1 MKYLISIFSISII
14 FFCKSNFAETIAVV
28 NIQTLIDNNNKY
40 IKILKKI
47 ETSQEE
53 YSEKLKKKEFE
64 LNKMLNDIE
73 DSKLILNESEINLQ
87 IQNYNKELTNFNT
100 LVDEFNYHYQNQVI
114 NIRQNIL
121 KEIISLLEEYALK
134 NNIDLILDS
143 TTYLIASNSIDITN
157 NINKKL
163 IKINFKLE
171 YEEFKKN

>member
-1 MKYLISIFSISII
+1 LKSLVLIFSISII
-14 FFCKSNFAETIAVV
+14 FFCKSNLAETIAVV

-40 IKILKKI
+40 LEILKKI
-47 ETSQEE
+47 EISQEE

-87 IQNYNKELTNFNT
+87 IQNYNKELSDFTT

-114 NIRQNIL
+114 NIRENIL

-134 NNIDLILDS
+134 NNVDLIFDS

-157 NINKKL
+157 NINEKL
-163 IKINFKLE
+163 TNINFKLE

>member
-1 MKYLISIFSISII
+1 MKSLVLIFSISII
-14 FFCKSNFAETIAVV
+14 FFCKSNLAETIAVV

-40 IKILKKI
+40 LEILKKI
-47 ETSQEE
+47 EISQEE

-87 IQNYNKELTNFNT
+87 IQNYNKELSDFTT

-114 NIRQNIL
+114 NIRENIL

-134 NNIDLILDS
+134 NNVDLIFDS

-157 NINKKL
+157 NINEKL
-163 IKINFKLE
+163 TNINFKLE

>member
-28 NIQTLIDNNNKY
+28 NIQTLIDNNNKF

>member
-1 MKYLISIFSISII
+1 MKSLVLIFSISII
-14 FFCKSNFAETIAVV
+14 FFCKSNLAETISVV

-40 IKILKKI
+40 LEILKKI
-47 ETSQEE
+47 EISQEE

-87 IQNYNKELTNFNT
+87 IQNYNKELSDFTT

-114 NIRQNIL
+114 NIRENIL

-134 NNIDLILDS
+134 NNVDLIFDS

-157 NINKKL
+157 NINEKL
-163 IKINFKLE
+163 TNINFKLE